1 MGWNIHLKPLS
12 YGMKRRGFALS
23 GKIQAPR
30 GVASRVALEWPAWN
44 LSPGAAAKQWLAA
57 PGRIKESLVMVPF
70 SWLAGILHARC
81 ADLIS
86 LDSRALKRA
95 ALCFVLVTAFF
106 CCGPMAEAKT
116 RFTVQSVID
125 KAKSLSE
132 KPFQSPAGEVP
143 EFLVKLSYD
152 EWRDIRFDPEQ
163 AMWRS
168 EKLPFEVQ
176 FFHAG
181 LYYDRT
187 VTIHVVDS
195 SGVHT
200 VPFSP
205 DMFNYGRN
213 TFKNRVPHDLGFA
226 GFRLHYPINTPNYYD
241 EVAVFLGA
249 SYFRAVAKAQN
260 YGMSARGLAIDTALS
275 TGEEFPY
282 FREFWLVKPAPGA
295 NKIIVYAL
303 LDSVS
308 VAGAYSFTIQP
319 GVETTMDVRS
329 FLFFRKKVE
338 KIGIAPMTSMFFYG
352 EASSQRP
359 IDDFRPEIH
368 DSDGL
373 QVATGSGEWIW
384 RPLRNPKSL
393 LINSFHAQNPAGFGL
408 IQRDMNFDHYQD
420 LEARYESRPSLWVA
434 PVGNWGDGRVELI
447 QIPTETEINDNI
459 IAQWVPTNVLGKGEQ
474 ASYSYRMS
482 WHFPNESRP
491 PGGRATA
498 TRIARGK
505 TDKVRK
511 FVIDFEGPRL
521 EPLPADAGLTAVVT
535 VDGKAKLVEQQLY
548 KNRVTKGWRLVF
560 QVSFDDPTS
569 LDKVMPATKRPAAE
583 LRAFLKMG
591 ENALTETW
599 SYSYQP

>member
-1 MGWNIHLKPLS
+1 M
-12 YGMKRRGFALS
+12 AL
-23 GKIQAPR
+23 
-30 GVASRVALEWPAWN
+30 L
-44 LSPGAAAKQWLAA
+44 L
-57 PGRIKESLVMVPF
+57 
-70 SWLAGILHARC
+70 WLAGMLNARSS
-81 ADLIS
+81 DLTWPRS
-86 LDSRALKRA
+86 GGLRRALLCILFA
-95 ALCFVLVTAFF
+95 AAFLCH
-106 CCGPMAEAKT
+106 GPTAEAKT
-116 RFTVQSVID
+116 RFTLQNVID
-125 KAKSLSE
+125 KARNLSE

-143 EFLVKLSYD
+143 EFFVKLSYD
-152 EWRDIRFDPEQ
+152 QWRDIRFDPEQ
-163 AMWRS
+163 AMWRR

-176 FFHAG
+176 FFHPG

-187 VTIHVVDS
+187 VTIHVVDPT
-195 SGVHT
+195 GVHT
-200 VPFSP
+200 VPFSR

-213 TFKNRVPHDLGFA
+213 PFKNQVPHDLGFA
-226 GFRLHYPINTPNYYD
+226 GFRLHYPINTPSYHD

-295 NKIIVYAL
+295 NKIVVYAL

-308 VAGAYSFTIQP
+308 VSGAYSFTIQP

-338 KIGIAPMTSMFFYG
+338 KLAIAPMTSMFFYG
-352 EASSQRP
+352 ETSNQRP

-373 QVATGSGEWIW
+373 QVATGAGEWIW
-384 RPLRNPKSL
+384 RPLRNPKTL
-393 LINSFHAQNPAGFGL
+393 QINSFHVPNPAGFGL

-420 LEARYESRPSLWVA
+420 LEAHYETRPSLWVA
-434 PVGNWGDGRVELI
+434 PVGNWGEGRVELI

-459 IAQWVPTNVLGKGEQ
+459 IAQWVPANVPAKGEQ
-474 ASYSYRMS
+474 VSYSYKMS
-482 WHFPNESRP
+482 WHFPNENRP
-491 PGGRATA
+491 PGGRVTA
-498 TRIARGK
+498 TRIAKGR
-505 TDKVRK
+505 TDKIRK
-511 FVIDFEGPRL
+511 FVIDFEGSRL
-521 EPLPADAGLTAVVT
+521 EPIPADAALTAVVT

-560 QVSFDDPTS
+560 QVSFEDPSS
-569 LDKVMPATKRPAAE
+569 LDKVMPLTKRPAVE

-591 ENALTETW
+591 ESALTETW